1 LKNRI
6 LLLGGLVF
14 LLFGIAINICMFI
27 FKWYPTYIFFIICL
41 IGFIQISIS
50 RIKLKIK
57 NQWQIFWISLPLFLG
72 FIIYQVTSAS
82 KDVFL
87 IPEKFKG
94 RVTIQYNQKNGAEK
108 EFEGFWWRIYKV
120 PKNGILNTKFEI
132 KGNCISYSSSKYFF
146 VDKNGN
152 RKEIKQFC
160 QFCDD
165 KDTLTVKMIIGTV
178 SENKNGKYQDFYI
191 DQPNKKYRYQ

>member
-1 LKNRI
+1 MKNRI
-6 LLLGGLVF
+6 LLFGGLVF

-27 FKWYPTYIFFIICL
+27 FEWYPTYIFFIICL
-41 IGFIQISIS
+41 IGFIQILIS

-57 NQWQIFWISLPLFLG
+57 NQWQIFLTLLPLFIG

-87 IPEKFKG
+87 IPEKFRG

-108 EFEGFWWRIYKV
+108 EFEGLWWRIYKV

-132 KGNCISYSSSKYFF
+132 TGNAISYSGSKYFF

-160 QFCDD
+160 HYCDE
-165 KDTLTVKMIIGTV
+165 KDTLNVQMIIGTV

-191 DQPNKKYRYQ
+191 DQPNKKYRNQ